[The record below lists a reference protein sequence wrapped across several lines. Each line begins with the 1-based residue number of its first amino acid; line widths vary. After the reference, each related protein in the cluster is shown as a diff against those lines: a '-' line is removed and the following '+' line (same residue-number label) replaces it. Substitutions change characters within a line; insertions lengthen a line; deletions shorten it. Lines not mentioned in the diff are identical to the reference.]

1 MEKLIPLVNKLQE
14 IFYRT
19 KVPFSVEMPQI
30 VVIGGQSSG
39 KSSVLESICGRDF
52 LPRGT
57 NIVTRRP
64 TIIQLMNTPSAAQD
78 WIEFLHK
85 PGEKF
90 FDL

>member
-14 IFYRT
+14 IFIKT

-30 VVIGGQSSG
+30 VVIGGQSCG
-39 KSSVLESICGRDF
+39 KSSVLETIVGRDF

-64 TIIQLMNTPSAAQD
+64 TVI
-78 WIEFLHK
+78 
-85 PGEKF
+85 
-90 FDL
+90 